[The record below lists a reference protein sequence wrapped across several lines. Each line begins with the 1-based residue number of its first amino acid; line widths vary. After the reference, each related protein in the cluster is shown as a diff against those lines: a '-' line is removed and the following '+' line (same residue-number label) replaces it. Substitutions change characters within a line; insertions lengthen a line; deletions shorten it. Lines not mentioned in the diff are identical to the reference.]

1 MGYDLT
7 QYLSI
12 ETKKLEKENQYT
24 KILECER
31 LGKPTPP
38 NL

>member
-7 QYLSI
+7 QYISI
-12 ETKKLEKENQYT
+12 ETKKIEKENQFT

-31 LGKPTPP
+31 LGKPIPH